1 MAAIVVWLQNNIQY
15 HDLNNNKKTQTN
27 ISAGGYCHL
36 APIPAGLHSW
46 RFPHQ
51 VLTFIEIFLHLFFT
65 YILYLYFL
73 TLNYP
78 AEIVNQVVF
87 VYSSW
92 VCSEAINLFSVSRY
106 DFNTT
111 EDTDPS
117 SQCYLGDSHKKTLDC
132 FSHFIG
138 WYIFLFNVWLTG
150 WCRHSGQGLGHWI
163 SYLCAFQSIHRPRP
177 GMLWFF
183 DMIVILCRYSHL
195 LKKIHRSWP
204 TLIPWWL
211 LRSGI
216 NRNLGR

>member
-117 SQCYLGDSHKKTLDC
+117 SQCYLGDSHKKK
-132 FSHFIG
+132 
-138 WYIFLFNVWLTG
+138 
-150 WCRHSGQGLGHWI
+150 HWI
-163 SYLCAFQSIHRPRP
+163 AFHILLAGTFFCSMYDSPVDADTRDKDWATGYHIFVLSSQYIVPVLVCFDSSIWLSSY
-177 GMLWFF
+177 M
-183 DMIVILCRYSHL
+183 
-195 LKKIHRSWP
+195 
-204 TLIPWWL
+204 
-211 LRSGI
+211 
-216 NRNLGR
+216 

>member
-15 HDLNNNKKTQTN
+15 HDLNSNKKTQTN

-51 VLTFIEIFLHLFFT
+51 VLTFIEIFLHLFVRDT

-117 SQCYLGDSHKKTLDC
+117 SQCYLGDSHKKNIGVIVNYFILTFYLVVYCIEC
-132 FSHFIG
+132 F
-138 WYIFLFNVWLTG
+138 
-150 WCRHSGQGLGHWI
+150 GQI
-163 SYLCAFQSIHRPRP
+163 SPFRQIY
-177 GMLWFF
+177 M
-183 DMIVILCRYSHL
+183 
-195 LKKIHRSWP
+195 
-204 TLIPWWL
+204 
-211 LRSGI
+211 
-216 NRNLGR
+216 